1 MNTSANE
8 TDISPIA
15 SEARPQKTSIWL
27 WVVIAILGV
36 HLSVV
41 LISGGWDYVYHIMP
55 RETYQKIYEHPWLEM
70 NVRAL
75 KFENPSQFSRAQK
88 LLQQKLA
95 LHNNEARVIPHY
107 LLAELYN
114 TLNLPQEAI
123 SEYRKTIKGIGKSRL
138 NQLRYREFND
148 NSHAAM
154 AMLYYEAG
162 HSSQASQELAQISE
176 FPEDT
181 SDGDKEDDNPDELLS
196 ALKAALEAPE
206 RGDFHLRLGQAYGR
220 ELRFDMASREGR
232 LAETLSH
239 EPQTRLEASHF
250 LKVEIPQDIGDFSP
264 LARYYGLAARSAQVG
279 DENLP
284 KAAEFFHKALREEPD
299 FDWGYNELA
308 IIYRQLNDYPQAIA
322 SAQNAIAR
330 NVNFYNPYLTLGDIA
345 LDQKQYKNAIQ
356 YFQTAKTLLLQSPQ
370 PDQESKSASIEN
382 QIAYAY
388 EVLKNKPEARKHY
401 RNAATL
407 SQQAGDETDADFYYA
422 SNGLKR
428 TTGN

>member
-8 TDISPIA
+8 TDILSIA
-15 SEARPQKTSIWL
+15 SESRPQKTSIWQ
-27 WVVIAILGV
+27 WVVLAVLAV
-36 HLSVV
+36 HLSAV
-41 LISGGWDYVYHIMP
+41 LIGGGWDYVYNIMP
-55 RETYQKIYEHPWLEM
+55 RESYQKIYQHPWLEM
-70 NVRAL
+70 NVRSL
-75 KFENPSQFSRAQK
+75 KFENPSQFSTAEK
-88 LLQQKLA
+88 LLQQKLS
-95 LHNNEARVIPHY
+95 LNTHEARVIPHY

-114 TLNLPQEAI
+114 TLNRPREAI

-138 NQLRYREFND
+138 DQLRYREFKD

-162 HSSQASQELAQISE
+162 HSSKASQELAQISE
-176 FPEDT
+176 LPEKTPD
-181 SDGDKEDDNPDELLS
+181 DDKEDDNPNELLS
-196 ALKAALEAPE
+196 ALKDTLEAPE

-284 KAAEFFHKALREEPD
+284 KAAQFFQKALREEPG

-308 IIYRQLNDYPQAIA
+308 IIYRQLNDYPQAIT

-345 LDQKQYKNAIQ
+345 LDQKRYESAIH

-370 PDQESKSASIEN
+370 PEQETKTASIEN

-428 TTGN
+428 TTGK